1 MDVFLLLIFE
11 GGGNLSVKIWR
22 TVRNTVLLRLCSRG
36 SWEGSTEMR
45 LEFEKL
51 LNAIR
56 VGEAASMPFEI
67 EGDTYLRTF
76 SAKER
81 LILLGGGHIAQPLC
95 RYCADIGFAVTVVD
109 DRPSFANQT
118 RFPEAAE
125 VICDAF
131 PDAIKKIA
139 ITKRDYIAT
148 ITRGHRHDADCLR
161 IILHGE
167 FPHYLGMIGSKRRGI
182 ELLRLLEE
190 EGFPCAVLDQIHT
203 PIGVNINALT
213 VEEIAISITAEV
225 IQSRRKDTPRRS
237 KAELLVTEDINLP
250 LLELLANAQTPKALL
265 LVYETEGST
274 PVKSG
279 AMMAVDQSFRAVG
292 TIGGGCSE
300 NAVLMDAYRL
310 IGTGRRQCV
319 TVDMSNRAEEE
330 GMVCGGQ
337 MKVLIQDI

>member
-1 MDVFLLLIFE
+1 MH
-11 GGGNLSVKIWR
+11 
-22 TVRNTVLLRLCSRG
+22 
-36 SWEGSTEMR
+36 

-51 LNAIR
+51 LNAVR
-56 VGEAASMPFEI
+56 AEEAAFMPFEI
-67 EGDTYLRTF
+67 EGVTYLRRF
-76 SAKER
+76 SPKER

-125 VICDAF
+125 VICEAF
-131 PDAIKKIA
+131 PDAIRKLA
-139 ITKRDYIAT
+139 ITRRDYIAT

-161 IILHGE
+161 VILHGE
-167 FPHYLGMIGSKRRGI
+167 FPRYLGMIGSKRRGI

-190 EGFPCAVLDQIHT
+190 EGFSRAALNQIHT
-203 PIGVNINALT
+203 PIGVDINALT

-225 IQSRRKDTPRRS
+225 IQSRRKDTPRHS
-237 KAELLVTEDINLP
+237 KAEAMVTEDINLP
-250 LLELLANAQTPKALL
+250 LLELLAQAQTPKALL
-265 LVYETEGST
+265 LVYETSGST

-279 AMMAVDQSFRAVG
+279 AMMAVDQNFQAVG

-310 IGTGRRQCV
+310 IGTGRSQCV
-319 TVDMSNRAEEE
+319 TVDMSNHAEDE

-337 MKVLIQDI
+337 MKVLIQDV